1 MFRFF
6 KSFKPVPLGRWSTDK
21 PIEATLRIIDLANC
35 DSCGGCKTCGAP
47 PEKLKIHI
55 EEKYL
60 FVEGDVINIGKNPQ
74 KIPC

>member
-21 PIEATLRIIDLANC
+21 PIDATLRLIDLANC
-35 DSCGGCKTCGAP
+35 DSCGACQTCEVPA
-47 PEKLKIHI
+47 ERLKIHI

-60 FVEGDVINIGKNPQ
+60 FGEKQQ
-74 KIPC
+74 KKPC